1 MVISVSSD
9 GSIKI
14 QEKNILDSYLTPYTK
29 VNSRLILD
37 LSVEDKNNN
46 ALRGKI
52 IEIHFF

>member
-1 MVISVSSD
+1 M
-9 GSIKI
+9 GLLEI